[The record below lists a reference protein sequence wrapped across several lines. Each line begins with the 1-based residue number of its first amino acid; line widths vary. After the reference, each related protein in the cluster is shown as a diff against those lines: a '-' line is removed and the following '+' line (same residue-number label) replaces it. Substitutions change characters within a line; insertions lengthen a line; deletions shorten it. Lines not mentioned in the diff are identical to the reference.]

1 MDTITME
8 MLLDLI
14 RREGDRRY
22 LEEPVSQLE
31 HAWQC
36 GHLAAKSGASLAL
49 QLACWLHDVGHL
61 LMGLPSATQSL
72 DPREGH
78 EQVAAPVLLAL
89 WGPEVSEPVRLHVR
103 AQRYLVAR
111 HPKYAHKLSKG
122 QQHLLQLRGGG
133 LSEDECLAFEAQP
146 FWREALQLRIWD
158 DLCKKPGWFAI
169 TRTAALEML
178 AHLMGQVGRRDGVF
192 TQISSK

>member
-1 MDTITME
+1 ME

-22 LEEPVSQLE
+22 RDEPVSQLE

-49 QLACWLHDVGHL
+49 QLACWLHDVGQL
-61 LMGLPSATQSL
+61 LVALPNGSQSL
-72 DPREGH
+72 GSSEGH

-89 WGPEVSEPVRLHVR
+89 WGPEVAEPVRLHVR

-111 HPKYAHKLSKG
+111 HPKYPQKLSKP
-122 QQHLLQLRGGG
+122 QQQVLRQQGGA

-158 DLCKKPGWFAI
+158 DLCKKPGWFAV
-169 TRTAALEML
+169 TRTEALEML
-178 AHLMGQVGRRDGVF
+178 ARLMGRVERRAGAF
-192 TQISSK
+192 TQISPK